1 MVTRSLTFS
10 SCAVLNH
17 FGLEGHPVGAGSPH
31 IDPGPDSLATIRSSL
46 PIARV
51 FRQKQCFV
59 VRVDYAGKH
68 NSACTTFE
76 AVALESGAVHQ
87 GNEGPIKRR
96 SRLALGTY
104 SNERRILPR
113 MSRMVIS

>member
-10 SCAVLNH
+10 SCAVLNY
-17 FGLEGHPVGAGSPH
+17 FGLEGHPVPVGSPH

-68 NSACTTFE
+68 E
-76 AVALESGAVHQ
+76 LRMHHIRGESRTRS
-87 GNEGPIKRR
+87 RR
-96 SRLALGTY
+96 SR
-104 SNERRILPR
+104 E
-113 MSRMVIS
+113 